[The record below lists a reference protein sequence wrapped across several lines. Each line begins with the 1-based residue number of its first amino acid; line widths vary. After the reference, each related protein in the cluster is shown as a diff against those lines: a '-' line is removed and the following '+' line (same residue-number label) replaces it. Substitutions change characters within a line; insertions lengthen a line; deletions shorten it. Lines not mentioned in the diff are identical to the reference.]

1 MPCRDLARPF
11 CARFS
16 RHQRADERVD
26 VHNVREF
33 PQAIKLDSELNAC
46 FLLNEHDDLMG
57 WASAWVSEW
66 MNFLKCPSV

>member
-1 MPCRDLARPF
+1 MHPF
-11 CARFS
+11 SARFS

-26 VHNVREF
+26 VHNVRDF

-57 WASAWVSEW
+57 
-66 MNFLKCPSV
+66 